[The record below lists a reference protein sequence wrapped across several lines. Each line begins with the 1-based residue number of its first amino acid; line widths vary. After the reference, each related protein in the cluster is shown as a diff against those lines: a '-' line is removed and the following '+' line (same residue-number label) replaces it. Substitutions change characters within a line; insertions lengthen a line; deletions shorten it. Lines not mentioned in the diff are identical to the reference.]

1 MSIQI
6 ALLKSGEEVIADI
19 KEFRDSDDNLV
30 SYFFGEPH
38 CVRIKTQEILI
49 EAEDAPPKHELIF
62 YKWMGLSKDKDII
75 VNKDW
80 VVCIADPLDSIVESY
95 ARRNDGRG
103 DNSTDRRDDV
113 ATGPGSTN
121 GIGTPDSTG
130 TLLNEQVTFTEHD

>member
-1 MSIQI
+1 MSVQI

-19 KEFRDSDDNLV
+19 KEFRDSEDNLV

-38 CVRIKTQEILI
+38 CIRIKTQEVLL

-95 ARRNDGRG
+95 GKRNGR
-103 DNSTDRRDDV
+103 NESSDRRDDV
-113 ATGPGSTN
+113 ATGSTN
-121 GIGTPDSTG
+121 GTGTPDSTG
-130 TLLNEQVTFTEHD
+130 TLLNEQATFTESD

>member
-1 MSIQI
+1 MSVQI

-19 KEFRDSDDNLV
+19 KEFRDSEDNLV

-38 CVRIKTQEILI
+38 CIRIKTQEVLL

-95 ARRNDGRG
+95 GKRNGR
-103 DNSTDRRDDV
+103 NESINRPDDV
-113 ATGPGSTN
+113 ATGSTN
-121 GIGTPDSTG
+121 GTGTPDSTG
-130 TLLNEQVTFTEHD
+130 TVLNEQVTFTE

>member
-1 MSIQI
+1 MSVQL

-38 CVRIKTQEILI
+38 CIKIKTQEILI
-49 EAEDAPPKHELIF
+49 EAEDAPPKHEVIF

-80 VVCIADPLDSIVESY
+80 VVCITDPLDSIVESY
-95 ARRNDGRG
+95 GKRNYGR
-103 DNSTDRRDDV
+103 DQSSDRRDDV
-113 ATGPGSTN
+113 APGSTN
-121 GIGTPDSTG
+121 GTGTPDSTG

>member
-1 MSIQI
+1 MSVQI

-38 CVRIKTQEILI
+38 CIKIKTQEILI

-62 YKWMGLSKDKDII
+62 YRWMGLSKDKDII

-80 VVCIADPLDSIVESY
+80 VVCIADPLDSIVFSIY
-95 ARRNDGRG
+95 FLGVSANAPLITAPKMAR
-103 DNSTDRRDDV
+103 V
-113 ATGPGSTN
+113 AKIS
-121 GIGTPDSTG
+121 IC
-130 TLLNEQVTFTEHD
+130 

>member
-1 MSIQI
+1 MSVQI

-38 CVRIKTQEILI
+38 CIKIKTQEILI

-95 ARRNDGRG
+95 ERRNSGR
-103 DNSTDRRDDV
+103 DQLSNRRDDV
-113 ATGPGSTN
+113 APGLNDAGT
-121 GIGTPDSTG
+121 GTPDSTG
-130 TLLNEQVTFTEHD
+130 VVLNEQASFTEHD

>member
-1 MSIQI
+1 MSVQI

-38 CVRIKTQEILI
+38 CIKIKTQEILI

-95 ARRNDGRG
+95 ERRNSGR
-103 DNSTDRRDDV
+103 DQLSNRRDDV
-113 ATGPGSTN
+113 AARLDDAGT
-121 GIGTPDSTG
+121 GTPDSTG
-130 TLLNEQVTFTEHD
+130 TLLNEQADFTE

>member
-1 MSIQI
+1 MSVQI

-38 CVRIKTQEILI
+38 CIRIKTQEVLI

-75 VNKDW
+75 VNKDPELS
-80 VVCIADPLDSIVESY
+80 VHSGTNNQFGLIDIARASFPLLEIDLCHRIDLSLIH
-95 ARRNDGRG
+95 
-103 DNSTDRRDDV
+103 
-113 ATGPGSTN
+113 
-121 GIGTPDSTG
+121 I
-130 TLLNEQVTFTEHD
+130 